1 MTGDKCLLD
10 TSIIIH
16 SFKRD
21 NVIGERLDRIAEI
34 YVPIIVVGELY
45 YGAYKS
51 GSAEKHIKCIEAF
64 LRSCKI
70 LQVDFTTAT
79 TYGNIKAALAKKG
92 KPIPE
97 NDIWIAATAIQHQ
110 LPLYTTDK
118 HFSEIKDIS
127 LL

>member
-10 TSIIIH
+10 TSIVIH
-16 SFKRD
+16 SFKSD
-21 NVIGERLDRIAEI
+21 HVIGERLDNIVEI
-34 YVPIIVVGELY
+34 YVPLIVVGELY
-45 YGAYKS
+45 YGAYRS
-51 GSAEKHIKCIEAF
+51 GSAEKHIERIEAF
-64 LRSCKI
+64 LRNCKL

-79 TYGNIKAALAKKG
+79 TYGNIKAALTMKG

-97 NDIWIAATAIQHQ
+97 NDIWIAATAIQYQ

-118 HFSEIKDIS
+118 HFSEIEGLS